1 MSFIGSDF
9 MVVFAKAYKITG
21 KKSTVLERRYD
32 CRYIGS
38 PGCKA
43 VVVRKEPR
51 RKLYDFEGL
60 TVEPGTRNKNCLRI
74 VASTATSDG
83 DG

>member
-1 MSFIGSDF
+1 MSFVGSYF
-9 MVVFAKAYKITG
+9 REVLAKAYKITG
-21 KKSTVLERRYD
+21 KKPTVLERGCD

-38 PGCKA
+38 PGYKT
-43 VVVRKEPR
+43 VVIRKEPR

-60 TVEPGTRNKNCLRI
+60 TIEPGTRNKNCLRI
-74 VASTATSDG
+74 VAATATSGG